1 MLQACLK
8 VLKESICN
16 VQLVQRVAHEAT
28 LNFPLYEPISA
39 MMMHSGDAVQSTGQ
53 TALQDKAAVLFG
65 THLLASDVT
74 GPCGAAPTVAE
85 AFEELA
91 ASPDN
96 MQDTDWWRRFSKELT
111 RISKYVWP
119 QMSNL
124 TFTVLCHGHCVH
136 SFLFLVG
143 C

>member
-1 MLQACLK
+1 
-8 VLKESICN
+8 
-16 VQLVQRVAHEAT
+16 
-28 LNFPLYEPISA
+28 
-39 MMMHSGDAVQSTGQ
+39 MMMHRGDAVQSTGK

-74 GPCGAAPTVAE
+74 GPCGGARTVAE
-85 AFEELA
+85 AFEVLA

-96 MQDTDWWRRFSKELT
+96 MQDSDWWRHFWKELT
-111 RISKYVWP
+111 RISKHVWP

-124 TFTVLCHGHCVH
+124 RFTGLCHGHCVH